1 MRNLTILKIWL
12 KGIRNNMN
20 SNIDSITGNPRKAIN
35 KLAFPT
41 IFSMLLMFLNNL
53 IDSFWVAGINA
64 DALAALGFISPLYLV
79 IIGLGSGVGAGANSL
94 ISRYVGAQKFN
105 DANNAVVHSFI
116 LMLLVSIVV
125 LIVGIFFLDDLI
137 MLLGASSVSTYC
149 LDYGQII
156 FLLNIVFLA
165 PNVTASVFR
174 AEGDVK
180 RATNPLILT
189 AILNMILDPI
199 LIFGLDLG
207 IFGAGLA
214 TVIASFI
221 GFVWMLYWIYVKKD
235 TFFEFK
241 LSNYKRKLG
250 IYKEI
255 LVVSLPAGTE
265 EIIFSLVAI
274 ILNYLIITTAG
285 VSEVASFTI
294 AWRFI
299 SIAFLPCM
307 AIGIATI
314 TVSGVAYGA
323 RSWKNFN
330 ETIKYSTLLSLTIT
344 LLICAVFFIFAYP
357 ICEIFNFQAGNLA
370 LVDRSAEILQILVF
384 YNFMIPFGATA
395 AYAYQGVGSGFKSLG
410 LTVLR
415 ELVLSMA
422 FAYIMGITMALGV
435 FGVYLGAIIGM
446 NIVSFI
452 GFICIWIFNIKFKK
466 ICSNNF

>member
-1 MRNLTILKIWL
+1 MQTNDNIETIV
-12 KGIRNNMN
+12 
-20 SNIDSITGNPRKAIN
+20 GNPRKAIN
-35 KLAFPT
+35 TLAFPT

-53 IDSFWVAGINA
+53 IDSFWVSGINA

-94 ISRYVGAQKFN
+94 ISRYVGAERFDN
-105 DANNAVVHSFI
+105 ANNAVVHALI
-116 LMLLVSIVV
+116 LMGIVSLIV
-125 LIVGIFFLDDLI
+125 LIVGIFFLDDLVV
-137 MLLGASSVSTYC
+137 LLGASSVKLYC
-149 LDYGQII
+149 VSYGFII

-165 PNVTASVFR
+165 PNVTSSIFR

-189 AILNMILDPI
+189 AIINMILDPI

-214 TVIASFI
+214 TVIASLI
-221 GFVWMLYWIYVKKD
+221 GWLWMIYWIFIKKD

-241 LSNYKRKLG
+241 LKNYRRNLE

-265 EIIFSLVAI
+265 EIIFALVAI
-274 ILNYLIITTAG
+274 ILNYLIMTTAG
-285 VSEVASFTI
+285 VGEVASFTI

-299 SIAFLPCM
+299 CIAFLPCM

-323 RSWKNFN
+323 RNWPNFN

-344 LLICAVFFIFAYP
+344 LAICAIFYLFAYP
-357 ICEIFNFQAGNLA
+357 ICGLFNFQTANPA
-370 LVDRSAEILQILVF
+370 LVERAAEILRLLVF
-384 YNFMIPFGATA
+384 YNCLISFGATA
-395 AYAYQGVGSGFKSLG
+395 AYTYQGVGAGFKSLG
-410 LTVLR
+410 LTALR

-422 FAYIMGITMALGV
+422 FAYVMGITMSMGV

-446 NIVSFI
+446 NIGSI
-452 GFICIWIFNIKFKK
+452 LGFACIWIFNMKFKRQ
-466 ICSNNF
+466 CGY

>member
-1 MRNLTILKIWL
+1 MRSNENI
-12 KGIRNNMN
+12 N
-20 SNIDSITGNPRKAIN
+20 SIIGSPRKAIN

-64 DALAALGFISPLYLV
+64 DALAALGFVSPLYLV

-94 ISRYVGAQKFN
+94 ISRYVGARQFE
-105 DANNAVVHSFI
+105 DANNAVMHSII
-116 LMLLVSIVV
+116 LTLIVSIIV

-137 MLLGASSVSTYC
+137 VFLGANSVKSYC
-149 LDYGQII
+149 LSYGQII

-165 PNVTASVFR
+165 PNVTASIFR
-174 AEGDVK
+174 AEGDVG

-189 AILNMILDPI
+189 AVLNMILDPI
-199 LIFGLDLG
+199 LIYGLNWG

-214 TVIASFI
+214 TVIASLV
-221 GFVWMLYWIYVKKD
+221 GFLWMLFWIFVKRD
-235 TFFEFK
+235 TFFKFDFK
-241 LSNYKRKLG
+241 YYKRKLE

-265 EIIFSLVAI
+265 EIIFALVAI
-274 ILNYLIITTAG
+274 ILNYLIMVTAG

-314 TVSGVAYGA
+314 TVSGIAYGA
-323 RSWKNFN
+323 RKWENFN
-330 ETIKYSTLLSLTIT
+330 ETIKYSTLLSLAIT
-344 LLICAVFFIFAYP
+344 LAICAIFFIFAYP

-370 LVDRSAEILQILVF
+370 LVERSAEILRILAF
-384 YNFMIPFGATA
+384 YNCLISFGATA
-395 AYAYQGVGSGFKSLG
+395 AYTYQGVGSGFKSLG
-410 LTVLR
+410 LTILR
-415 ELVLSMA
+415 ELILSMA
-422 FAYIMGITMALGV
+422 FAYIMGIILDMGV
-435 FGVYLGAIIGM
+435 FGVYLGAVIGM
-446 NIVSFI
+446 NMGSLI
-452 GFICIWIFNIKFKK
+452 GFICIWIFNLKFKK
-466 ICSNNF
+466 QCGL

>member
-1 MRNLTILKIWL
+1 
-12 KGIRNNMN
+12 MN

-53 IDSFWVAGINA
+53 IDSFWVSGINEN
-64 DALAALGFISPLYLV
+64 ALAALGFISPLYLV

-94 ISRYVGAQKFN
+94 ISRYVGAQEFE

-116 LMLLVSIVV
+116 LMVLVSIAV

-156 FLLNIVFLA
+156 FLLNIAFLA

-199 LIFGLDLG
+199 LIYGLNLG

-241 LSNYKRKLG
+241 LSNYKRKLE
-250 IYKEI
+250 IYNEI
-255 LVVSLPAGTE
+255 LVVSLPAGKE
-265 EIIFSLVAI
+265 
-274 ILNYLIITTAG
+274 
-285 VSEVASFTI
+285 
-294 AWRFI
+294 
-299 SIAFLPCM
+299 
-307 AIGIATI
+307 
-314 TVSGVAYGA
+314 
-323 RSWKNFN
+323 
-330 ETIKYSTLLSLTIT
+330 
-344 LLICAVFFIFAYP
+344 
-357 ICEIFNFQAGNLA
+357 
-370 LVDRSAEILQILVF
+370 
-384 YNFMIPFGATA
+384 
-395 AYAYQGVGSGFKSLG
+395 
-410 LTVLR
+410 
-415 ELVLSMA
+415 
-422 FAYIMGITMALGV
+422 
-435 FGVYLGAIIGM
+435 
-446 NIVSFI
+446 
-452 GFICIWIFNIKFKK
+452 
-466 ICSNNF
+466 

>member
-1 MRNLTILKIWL
+1 MQTND
-12 KGIRNNMN
+12 
-20 SNIDSITGNPRKAIN
+20 NIESIMGNPRKAIN
-35 KLAFPT
+35 RLAFPT
-41 IFSMLLMFLNNL
+41 ILSMLLMFLNNL

-79 IIGLGSGVGAGANSL
+79 IIGLGNGISAGSNSL
-94 ISRYVGAQKFN
+94 ISRYVGASRFEE
-105 DANNAVVHSFI
+105 ANNAVVHSFI
-116 LMLLVSIVV
+116 LMVIVSVIV
-125 LIVGIFFLDDLI
+125 LIVGIFFLDDLVI
-137 MLLGASSVSTYC
+137 LLGAGSVKSYC
-149 LDYGQII
+149 LSYGTVI

-174 AEGDVK
+174 AEGDVA

-189 AILNMILDPI
+189 AVLNMIIDPI
-199 LIFGLDLG
+199 MIYGLNLG

-214 TVIASFI
+214 TVIASLI
-221 GFVWMLYWIYVKKD
+221 GWIWMLYWIYVKRD
-235 TFFEFK
+235 TFFQFK
-241 LSNYKRKLG
+241 FSYYKRKME

-265 EIIFSLVAI
+265 EIIFALVAI

-299 SIAFLPCM
+299 CIAFLPCM

-323 RSWKNFN
+323 RNWPNFD
-330 ETIKYSTLLSLTIT
+330 ETIKYSALLGLAIT
-344 LLICAVFFIFAYP
+344 LLICAIFFVFAYP
-357 ICEIFNFQAGNLA
+357 LCEVFNFQAGDMA
-370 LVDRSAEILQILVF
+370 LVVRSAEILQLLVF
-384 YNFMIPFGATA
+384 YNCLISFGATA
-395 AYAYQGVGSGFKSLG
+395 AYTYQGVGSGFKSLA
-410 LTVLR
+410 LTLLR

-422 FAYIMGITMALGV
+422 LAYVMGIVLNMGV

-446 NIVSFI
+446 NIGSIV
-452 GFICIWIFNIKFKK
+452 GFVFIWIFNMKFRRQVYA
-466 ICSNNF
+466 

>member
-1 MRNLTILKIWL
+1 
-12 KGIRNNMN
+12 MN

-79 IIGLGSGVGAGANSL
+79 IIGLGNGVGAGANSL
-94 ISRYVGAQKFN
+94 ISRYVGADRFE

-116 LMLLVSIVV
+116 LMVIVSAIV
-125 LIVGIFFLDDLI
+125 LIVGVFFLDDLVV
-137 MLLGASSVSTYC
+137 LLGASSVSTYC
-149 LDYGQII
+149 LDYGEII

-165 PNVTASVFR
+165 PNVTASIFR

-189 AILNMILDPI
+189 AVLNMILDPV
-199 LIFGLDLG
+199 LIYGLDFA

-214 TVIASFI
+214 TVIASFV
-221 GFVWMLYWIYVKKD
+221 GFLWMVYWIYIKND
-235 TFFEFK
+235 TFFKFSFK
-241 LSNYKRKLG
+241 YYRQKLE
-250 IYKEI
+250 IYREI

-285 VSEVASFTI
+285 VGEVASFTI

-299 SIAFLPCM
+299 SIVFLPCM

-323 RSWKNFN
+323 RNWENFN
-330 ETIKYSTLLSLTIT
+330 ETIKYSTMLSLIIT
-344 LLICAVFFIFAYP
+344 LTVSSIFLIFANP
-357 ICEIFNFQAGNLA
+357 ICEVFNFSTNNSA
-370 LVDRSAEILQILVF
+370 LVERSAEILKFLVF
-384 YNFMIPFGATA
+384 YNCLIPFGATA
-395 AYAYQGVGSGFKSLG
+395 AYTYQGVGSGFKSLA
-410 LTVLR
+410 LTILR
-415 ELVLSMA
+415 ELILSMA
-422 FAYIMGITMALGV
+422 FSYVMGITLGMGV

-446 NIVSFI
+446 NIGSI
-452 GFICIWIFNIKFKK
+452 AGFVCIWIFNLKFKRK
-466 ICSNNF
+466 CQEG

>member
-1 MRNLTILKIWL
+1 MQTND
-12 KGIRNNMN
+12 
-20 SNIDSITGNPRKAIN
+20 NIESIMGNPRKAIN
-35 KLAFPT
+35 RLAFPT
-41 IFSMLLMFLNNL
+41 ILSMLLMFLNNL

-79 IIGLGSGVGAGANSL
+79 IIGLGNGISAGSNSL
-94 ISRYVGAQKFN
+94 ISRYVGASRFE

-116 LMLLVSIVV
+116 LMVIVSVIV
-125 LIVGIFFLDDLI
+125 LIVGIFFLDDLVI
-137 MLLGASSVSTYC
+137 LLGAGSVKSYC
-149 LDYGQII
+149 LSYGTVI

-174 AEGDVK
+174 AEGDVA

-189 AILNMILDPI
+189 AVLNMIIDPI
-199 LIFGLDLG
+199 LIYGLDLG

-214 TVIASFI
+214 TVIASLI
-221 GFVWMLYWIYVKKD
+221 GWIWMLYWIYVKRD
-235 TFFEFK
+235 TFFQFK
-241 LSNYKRKLG
+241 FSYYKRKME

-265 EIIFSLVAI
+265 EIIFALVAI
-274 ILNYLIITTAG
+274 ILNYLIISTAG

-294 AWRFI
+294 TWRFI
-299 SIAFLPCM
+299 CIAFLPCM

-323 RSWKNFN
+323 RNWPNFD
-330 ETIKYSTLLSLTIT
+330 ETIKYSALLGLAIT
-344 LLICAVFFIFAYP
+344 LLICAVFFVFAYP
-357 ICEIFNFQAGNLA
+357 LCEIFNFQAGNMA
-370 LVDRSAEILQILVF
+370 LVDRSAEILQLLVF
-384 YNFMIPFGATA
+384 YNCLISFGATA
-395 AYAYQGVGSGFKSLG
+395 AYTYQGVGSGFKSLA

-422 FAYIMGITMALGV
+422 FAYLMGIVLNMGV

-446 NIVSFI
+446 NIGSVV
-452 GFICIWIFNIKFKK
+452 GFVFIWIFNLRFKRE
-466 ICSNNF
+466 CPA

>member
-1 MRNLTILKIWL
+1 MRSNENIKSII
-12 KGIRNNMN
+12 GSPRN
-20 SNIDSITGNPRKAIN
+20 AIN

-64 DALAALGFISPLYLV
+64 DALAALGFVSPLYLV

-94 ISRYVGAQKFN
+94 ISRYVGARQLE
-105 DANNAVVHSFI
+105 DANNAVMHSII
-116 LMLLVSIVV
+116 LTLIVSIIV

-137 MLLGASSVSTYC
+137 VFLGANSVKSYC
-149 LDYGQII
+149 LSYGQII

-165 PNVTASVFR
+165 PNVTASIFR
-174 AEGDVK
+174 AEGDVG

-189 AILNMILDPI
+189 AVLNMILDPI
-199 LIFGLDLG
+199 LIYGLNWG

-214 TVIASFI
+214 TVIASLV
-221 GFVWMLYWIYVKKD
+221 GFLWMLFWIFVKRD
-235 TFFEFK
+235 TFFKFDFK
-241 LSNYKRKLG
+241 YYKRKLE

-265 EIIFSLVAI
+265 EIIFALVAI
-274 ILNYLIITTAG
+274 ILNYLIMMTAG

-314 TVSGVAYGA
+314 TVSGIAYGA
-323 RSWKNFN
+323 RNWENFN
-330 ETIKYSTLLSLTIT
+330 ETIKYSTLLSLAIT
-344 LLICAVFFIFAYP
+344 LAICAIFFIFAYP

-370 LVDRSAEILQILVF
+370 LVERSAEILRILAF
-384 YNFMIPFGATA
+384 YNCLISFGATA
-395 AYAYQGVGSGFKSLG
+395 AYTYQGVGSGFKSLG
-410 LTVLR
+410 LTILR
-415 ELVLSMA
+415 ELILSMA
-422 FAYIMGITMALGV
+422 FAYIMGIILDMGV
-435 FGVYLGAIIGM
+435 FGVYLGAVIGM
-446 NIVSFI
+446 NMGSLI
-452 GFICIWIFNIKFKK
+452 GFICIWIFNLKFKK
-466 ICSNNF
+466 QCGL

>member
-1 MRNLTILKIWL
+1 MRSNENI
-12 KGIRNNMN
+12 N
-20 SNIDSITGNPRKAIN
+20 SIIGSPRKAIN

-64 DALAALGFISPLYLV
+64 DALAALGFVSPLYLV

-94 ISRYVGAQKFN
+94 ISRCVGARQFE
-105 DANNAVVHSFI
+105 DANNAVMHSII
-116 LMLLVSIVV
+116 LTLIVSIIV

-137 MLLGASSVSTYC
+137 VFLGANSVKSYC
-149 LDYGQII
+149 LSYGQII

-165 PNVTASVFR
+165 PNVTASIFR
-174 AEGDVK
+174 AEGDVG

-189 AILNMILDPI
+189 AVLNMILDPI
-199 LIFGLDLG
+199 LIYGLNWG

-214 TVIASFI
+214 TVIASLV
-221 GFVWMLYWIYVKKD
+221 GFLWMLFWIFVKRD
-235 TFFEFK
+235 TFFKFDFK
-241 LSNYKRKLG
+241 YYKRKLE

-265 EIIFSLVAI
+265 EIIFALVAI
-274 ILNYLIITTAG
+274 ILNYLIMMTAG

-314 TVSGVAYGA
+314 TVSGIAYGA
-323 RSWKNFN
+323 RNWENFN
-330 ETIKYSTLLSLTIT
+330 ETIKYSTLLSLAIT
-344 LLICAVFFIFAYP
+344 LAICALFFIFAYP

-370 LVDRSAEILQILVF
+370 LVERSAEILRILAF
-384 YNFMIPFGATA
+384 YNCLISFGATA
-395 AYAYQGVGSGFKSLG
+395 AYTYQGVGSGFKSLG
-410 LTVLR
+410 LTILR
-415 ELVLSMA
+415 ELILSMA
-422 FAYIMGITMALGV
+422 FAYIMGIILDMGV
-435 FGVYLGAIIGM
+435 FGVYLGAVIGM
-446 NIVSFI
+446 NMGSLI
-452 GFICIWIFNIKFKK
+452 GFICIWIFNLKFKK
-466 ICSNNF
+466 QCGH